1 MTRALGAL
9 RAHSLVV
16 AVGLS
21 AVLMVVYLAWQP
33 QTLDLSAQTFRAEL
47 WERDGWV
54 VWSPDWYGGFTVP
67 GYSLL
72 YPPLGAWFGPAVLG
86 AVSAVAAAALFGSIA
101 LRAYG
106 ERAWL
111 GVIWFGL
118 ASAVAP
124 FGGRTT
130 FALGL
135 ALGLFCVWAVQR
147 RSPLLAGGA
156 GLLTALASPVAG
168 LFVAIACAG
177 ALAARSPLERLD
189 RADLPVLPPLAGAI
203 GAGAGLAALGL
214 VFPTDGFQPF
224 AFSAYIWIPLGVVA
238 LFAVSR
244 SEDAVLRWAA
254 VIYLAVAT
262 VAILH
267 DSPLGGNT
275 VRLGLTVA
283 GPLFAILLL
292 PRRPLL
298 LALLAAPLLWWQWTA
313 TVRDVAAA
321 DGDPSTERA
330 YYAPLLAELADRA
343 GEGPIRVEVPP
354 TRNRW
359 ESAYVAPSFP
369 LARGWLRQLEADDI
383 ELFDGEALDGATYR
397 GWLARHGAAYVALS
411 DAEHDYLAEREVE
424 LLEQGVPGLAEVWSD
439 EHWRLFEVLSPASDP
454 LIAGAAELLEV
465 GGDRVRVELH
475 RPIVALGFAARGKLG
490 VTSDGACGV
499 SPDPI
504 RGDEWIEIR
513 APDAARTS
521 PVVVELGVSSTVS
534 C

>member
-1 MTRALGAL
+1 M
-9 RAHSLVV
+9 
-16 AVGLS
+16 
-21 AVLMVVYLAWQP
+21 
-33 QTLDLSAQTFRAEL
+33 
-47 WERDGWV
+47 
-54 VWSPDWYGGFTVP
+54 P

-72 YPPLGAWFGPAVLG
+72 YSCCWGLGSGRPFWARAR
-86 AVSAVAAAALFGSIA
+86 AVAAAALFGSIA

-214 VFPTDGFQPF
+214 VSTDGFQPF

-321 DGDPSTERA
+321 GGDPSTERA

-383 ELFDGEALDGATYR
+383 ELFEGEAFDGATYR
-397 GWLARHGAAYVALS
+397 AWLARHGAAYVALS
-411 DAEHDYLAEREVE
+411 DAEHDYLAEREVK
-424 LLEQGVPGLAEVWSD
+424 LLEQHPRSDRGLVGRALAPVRGPFAGLRPADRRTRRATRGRRRPGPRRAAPANRCA
-439 EHWRLFEVLSPASDP
+439 RLRS
-454 LIAGAAELLEV
+454 
-465 GGDRVRVELH
+465 
-475 RPIVALGFAARGKLG
+475 RGKLG

-499 SPDPI
+499 SPDPN

-513 APDAARTS
+513 APDAARTA
-521 PVVVELGVSSTVS
+521 PVVVELGVSGTVS